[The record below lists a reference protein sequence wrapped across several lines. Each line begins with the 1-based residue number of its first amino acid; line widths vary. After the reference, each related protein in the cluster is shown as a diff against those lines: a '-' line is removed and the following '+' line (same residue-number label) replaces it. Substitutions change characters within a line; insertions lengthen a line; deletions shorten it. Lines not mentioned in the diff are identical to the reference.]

1 MKIVSIYDFFQK
13 FPDEEAARLYLE
25 RRDGMA
31 QLSVLIVE
39 AIKFPN
45 AKS

>member
-25 RRDGMA
+25 KKKQKTAACSFQECMDRA
-31 QLSVLIVE
+31 
-39 AIKFPN
+39 
-45 AKS
+45 